1 GQLAGTHESV
11 IENGSKA
18 VNGTSH
24 LTEKDDFPTEQ
35 RTEESE
41 NKSVAA
47 VPQSPIIDGHYYLR
61 QAAHSEAE
69 LLGLIDRAEF
79 DLSDK
84 ALDEECESSL
94 CLLGVSS
101 TVMIPFDNPVDPR
114 FVDTCYS
121 VTVLP
126 SGLLRTAIG
135 KARLLIAEKFAQF
148 RGLCQLNLEW
158 NQQTAPSDPDVK
170 HLFTS
175 LEDLDGFWA
184 IVRLQ
189 IDDVHRLFDQIERL
203 RSNNWRTPNEVDS
216 NSLASGQKKTAKN
229 NTTRHKHPSGSSNA
243 TRKKDNEIAR
253 LKARERLETIK
264 REMRAKQ
271 QQQQQSGAD

>member
-84 ALDEECESSL
+84 ALDEES
-94 CLLGVSS
+94 
-101 TVMIPFDNPVDPR
+101 
-114 FVDTCYS
+114 
-121 VTVLP
+121 

-229 NTTRHKHPSGSSNA
+229 NTT
-243 TRKKDNEIAR
+243 
-253 LKARERLETIK
+253 
-264 REMRAKQ
+264 
-271 QQQQQSGAD
+271 